1 MTVHGLFWV
10 ASLCIYVLMH
20 ALMCIR
26 PKMIVKFGF
35 TVTDDLMSGWNSKP
49 EGFTVHMN
57 SDTKLKFWCETV
69 FGRVIQVE
77 LLVFD
82 H

>member
-1 MTVHGLFWV
+1 MHLCVNTCFDVYKAGNDREIWVH
-10 ASLCIYVLMH
+10 
-20 ALMCIR
+20 
-26 PKMIVKFGF
+26 K
-35 TVTDDLMSGWNSKP
+35 VTDDLMSGWNSKP

-57 SDTKLKFWCETV
+57 SDTKLKFWCETM